1 MKQKENLIAEESLK
15 NSKQEEKFEDYRLK
29 TSKKLSKLIE
39 KYYRLENFY
48 IHFRPCYFPFQQV
61 LGLS

>member
-39 KYYRLENFY
+39 KYCRL
-48 IHFRPCYFPFQQV
+48 
-61 LGLS
+61 

>member
-39 KYYRLENFY
+39 KYYRL
-48 IHFRPCYFPFQQV
+48 
-61 LGLS
+61 